1 MSRFWQELK
10 SVSQAAKLLN
20 SLATRVRVLR
30 DKKEV
35 ELDRKEVVPGD
46 VLVLTGILHASF
58 IFPLY
63 TNNEVS
69 SGGDV
74 FPGDCVLFMSEGLT
88 VAQAS
93 LTGEMIPVDKTTRL
107 GPPPADYNFDI
118 IHNDNICLAGTS
130 VATGSGH
137 ALVISTGDKTYV
149 ASIAKDLAKK
159 RPLNAMQIGIRK
171 VSYLLLT
178 FMAVMSPIVFVI
190 QGGLSHD
197 WKRAIFFAIS
207 VAVGITPEMLPMIV
221 VRPSFLV
228 SFTKTR
234 LMGNNFW

>member
-1 MSRFWQELK
+1 MR
-10 SVSQAAKLLN
+10 VSA
-20 SLATRVRVLR
+20 
-30 DKKEV
+30 
-35 ELDRKEVVPGD
+35 
-46 VLVLTGILHASF
+46 
-58 IFPLY
+58 
-63 TNNEVS
+63 
-69 SGGDV
+69 GGDV

-107 GPPPADYNFDI
+107 GPPPANYDFDI

-137 ALVISTGDKTYV
+137 AMVISTGDKTYM

-171 VSYLLLT
+171 VSYILLA

-190 QGGLSHD
+190 QGGISHD
-197 WKRAIFFAIS
+197 WKSAIFFAIS

-221 VRPSFLV
+221 VRPF
-228 SFTKTR
+228 FFHYKQ
-234 LMGNNFW
+234 G

>member
-1 MSRFWQELK
+1 MR
-10 SVSQAAKLLN
+10 VSA
-20 SLATRVRVLR
+20 
-30 DKKEV
+30 
-35 ELDRKEVVPGD
+35 
-46 VLVLTGILHASF
+46 
-58 IFPLY
+58 
-63 TNNEVS
+63 
-69 SGGDV
+69 GGDV
-74 FPGDCVLFMSEGLT
+74 FPGDSVLFMSEGLT

-107 GPPPADYNFDI
+107 GPPPDNYNFDI

-137 ALVISTGDKTYV
+137 AMIISTGDKTYM

-159 RPLNAMQIGIRK
+159 RPLNATQIGIRK

-197 WKRAIFFAIS
+197 WKSAIFFAIS
-207 VAVGITPEMLPMIV
+207 IAVGITPEMLPMIV
-221 VRPSFLV
+221 VRPSFGLV
-228 SFTKTR
+228 H
-234 LMGNNFW
+234 

>member
-1 MSRFWQELK
+1 MR
-10 SVSQAAKLLN
+10 VSA
-20 SLATRVRVLR
+20 
-30 DKKEV
+30 
-35 ELDRKEVVPGD
+35 
-46 VLVLTGILHASF
+46 
-58 IFPLY
+58 
-63 TNNEVS
+63 
-69 SGGDV
+69 GGDV

-107 GPPPADYNFDI
+107 GLPSANYNFDI

-137 ALVISTGDKTYV
+137 ALVISTGDKTYM

-171 VSYLLLT
+171 VSYILLA

-190 QGGLSHD
+190 QGGISHD
-197 WKRAIFFAIS
+197 WRSAIFFAIS

-221 VRPSFLV
+221 VRPSFLALPP
-228 SFTKTR
+228 KTV
-234 LMGNNFW
+234 LKGEILLV

>member
-1 MSRFWQELK
+1 MK
-10 SVSQAAKLLN
+10 SVSQAAKLLS

-30 DKKEV
+30 DKKEI
-35 ELDRKEVVPGD
+35 ELERKEVVPGD
-46 VLVLTGILHASF
+46 VLVLTGILHSSIYF
-58 IFPLY
+58 FLIL
-63 TNNEVS
+63 TMSVS
-69 SGGDV
+69 AGGDV
-74 FPGDCVLFMSEGLT
+74 FPGDSVLFMSEGLT

-107 GPPPADYNFDI
+107 GPPPANYNFDI

-137 ALVISTGDKTYV
+137 AMVISTGDNTYM
-149 ASIAKDLAKK
+149 ASIAEDLAKK

-171 VSYLLLT
+171 VSYILLA

-197 WKRAIFFAIS
+197 WRGAIFFAIS

-228 SFTKTR
+228 SFTKTE
-234 LMGNNFW
+234 LMRKHFW

>member
-35 ELDRKEVVPGD
+35 ELERKEVVPGD
-46 VLVLTGILHASF
+46 VLVLTGILHSSF
-58 IFPLY
+58 FILLY
-63 TNNEVS
+63 TNNGVS
-69 SGGDV
+69 AGGDV
-74 FPGDCVLFMSEGLT
+74 FPGDCALFMSEGLT

-107 GPPPADYNFDI
+107 GPPPANYSFDI

-137 ALVISTGDKTYV
+137 AMVISTGDKTYM

-171 VSYLLLT
+171 VSYILLA

-190 QGGLSHD
+190 QGGISHD
-197 WKRAIFFAIS
+197 WKNAIFFAIS

-221 VRPSFLV
+221 VRPF
-228 SFTKTR
+228 FFHYKQ
-234 LMGNNFW
+234 G

>member
-35 ELDRKEVVPGD
+35 ELDRKQVVPGD
-46 VLVLTGILHASF
+46 VLVLTGIILHTSLYFCF
-58 IFPLY
+58 IL
-63 TNNEVS
+63 TMRVS
-69 SGGDV
+69 AGGDV
-74 FPGDCVLFMSEGLT
+74 FPGDSVLFMSEGLT

-107 GPPPADYNFDI
+107 GPPPDNYNFDI

-137 ALVISTGDKTYV
+137 AMIISTGDKTYM

-159 RPLNAMQIGIRK
+159 RPLNATQIGIRK

-190 QGGLSHD
+190 QGGLSHN
-197 WKRAIFFAIS
+197 WKSAIFFAIS
-207 VAVGITPEMLPMIV
+207 IAVGITPEMLPMIV
-221 VRPSFLV
+221 VRPSFGLV
-228 SFTKTR
+228 H
-234 LMGNNFW
+234 

>member
-35 ELDRKEVVPGD
+35 ELDRKQVVPGD
-46 VLVLTGILHASF
+46 VLVLTGIILHTYFYFCF
-58 IFPLY
+58 IL
-63 TNNEVS
+63 TMRVS
-69 SGGDV
+69 AGGDV
-74 FPGDCVLFMSEGLT
+74 FPGDSVLFMSEGLT

-107 GPPPADYNFDI
+107 GPPPDNYNFDI

-137 ALVISTGDKTYV
+137 AMIISTGDKTYM

-159 RPLNAMQIGIRK
+159 RPLNATQIGIRK

-190 QGGLSHD
+190 QGGLSHN
-197 WKRAIFFAIS
+197 WKSAIFFAIS
-207 VAVGITPEMLPMIV
+207 IAVGITPEMLPMIV
-221 VRPSFLV
+221 VRPSFGLV
-228 SFTKTR
+228 H
-234 LMGNNFW
+234 

>member
-1 MSRFWQELK
+1 MR
-10 SVSQAAKLLN
+10 VSA
-20 SLATRVRVLR
+20 
-30 DKKEV
+30 
-35 ELDRKEVVPGD
+35 
-46 VLVLTGILHASF
+46 
-58 IFPLY
+58 
-63 TNNEVS
+63 
-69 SGGDV
+69 GGDV
-74 FPGDCVLFMSEGLT
+74 FPGDSVLFMSEGLT

-107 GPPPADYNFDI
+107 GPPPANYNFDI

-137 ALVISTGDKTYV
+137 AMIISTGDKTYV

-159 RPLNAMQIGIRK
+159 RPLNAMQIGVRK

-197 WKRAIFFAIS
+197 WKSAIFFAIS
-207 VAVGITPEMLPMIV
+207 IAVGITPEMLPMIV
-221 VRPSFLV
+221 VCSSFLV
-228 SFTKTR
+228 SLTKTG
-234 LMGNNFW
+234 LMGKILLVGFQFGPLSCPSRTEKGDRQTFRRDSKPWSRQCPLLGQNGHSDDRPRSSVLLDHWFRR

>member
-35 ELDRKEVVPGD
+35 ELDRKQVVPGD
-46 VLVLTGILHASF
+46 VLVLTGIILHTYFYFCF
-58 IFPLY
+58 IL
-63 TNNEVS
+63 TMRVS
-69 SGGDV
+69 AGGDV
-74 FPGDCVLFMSEGLT
+74 FPGDSVLFMSEGLT

-107 GPPPADYNFDI
+107 GPPPDNYNFDI

-137 ALVISTGDKTYV
+137 AMIISTGDKTYM

-159 RPLNAMQIGIRK
+159 RPLNATQIGIRK

-197 WKRAIFFAIS
+197 WKSAIFFAIS
-207 VAVGITPEMLPMIV
+207 IAVGITPEMLPMIV
-221 VRPSFLV
+221 VRPSFGLV
-228 SFTKTR
+228 H
-234 LMGNNFW
+234 

>member
-10 SVSQAAKLLN
+10 SVSQAVKLLN

-35 ELDRKEVVPGD
+35 ELDRKQVVPGD
-46 VLVLTGILHASF
+46 VLVLTGIILHTSF
-58 IFPLY
+58 YFCFIL
-63 TNNEVS
+63 TMRVS
-69 SGGDV
+69 AGGDV
-74 FPGDCVLFMSEGLT
+74 FPGDSVLFMSEGLT

-107 GPPPADYNFDI
+107 GPPPDNYNFDI

-137 ALVISTGDKTYV
+137 AMIISTGDKTYM

-159 RPLNAMQIGIRK
+159 RPLNATQIGIRK

-190 QGGLSHD
+190 QGGLSHN
-197 WKRAIFFAIS
+197 WKSAIFFAIS
-207 VAVGITPEMLPMIV
+207 IAVGITPEMLPMIV
-221 VRPSFLV
+221 VRPSFGLV
-228 SFTKTR
+228 H
-234 LMGNNFW
+234 

>member
-10 SVSQAAKLLN
+10 SVSQAVKLLN

-35 ELDRKEVVPGD
+35 ELDRKQVVPGD
-46 VLVLTGILHASF
+46 VLVLTGIILHTYFYFCF
-58 IFPLY
+58 IL
-63 TNNEVS
+63 TMRVS
-69 SGGDV
+69 AGGDV
-74 FPGDCVLFMSEGLT
+74 FPGDSVLFMSEGLT

-107 GPPPADYNFDI
+107 GPPPDNYNFDI

-137 ALVISTGDKTYV
+137 AMIISTGDKTYM

-159 RPLNAMQIGIRK
+159 RPLNATQIGIRK

-190 QGGLSHD
+190 QGGLSHN
-197 WKRAIFFAIS
+197 WKSAIFFAIS
-207 VAVGITPEMLPMIV
+207 IAVGITPEMLPMIV
-221 VRPSFLV
+221 VRPSFGLV
-228 SFTKTR
+228 H
-234 LMGNNFW
+234 

>member
-1 MSRFWQELK
+1 MNRFWQELK
-10 SVSQAAKLLN
+10 SVSQAARLLN

-35 ELDRKEVVPGD
+35 ELERKEVVPGD
-46 VLVLTGILHASF
+46 VLVLTGILHSF
-58 IFPLY
+58 FYVFFFILIMRI
-63 TNNEVS
+63 S
-69 SGGDV
+69 AGGDV
-74 FPGDCVLFMSEGLT
+74 FPGDSVLFLAEGLT

-107 GPPPADYNFDI
+107 GSPPANYNFDI

-137 ALVISTGDKTYV
+137 AMVISTGDQTYM

-197 WKRAIFFAIS
+197 WKSAVFFAIS
-207 VAVGITPEMLPMIV
+207 IAVGITPEMLPMIV
-221 VRPSFLV
+221 VRPSF
-228 SFTKTR
+228 FH
-234 LMGNNFW
+234 

>member
-20 SLATRVRVLR
+20 SLVTRIRVLR

-35 ELDRKEVVPGD
+35 ELHRKEVVPGD
-46 VLVLTGILHASF
+46 VLVLTGILHFSY
-58 IFPLY
+58 IFALY

-69 SGGDV
+69 PGGDV

-137 ALVISTGDKTYV
+137 AMVISTGDNTYM

-197 WKRAIFFAIS
+197 WRSAIFFAIS
-207 VAVGITPEMLPMIV
+207 IAVGITPEMLPMIV

-228 SFTKTR
+228 SF
-234 LMGNNFW
+234 